1 MRETNLDHFNE
12 ERRKGTKEEKEK
24 AKRNPYPVEE
34 GRETTPEPIPDTGH
48 YLDRVGGRGEMAT
61 GEETEK
67 ERGNPAQRQH
77 QEEEQELQ
85 HQQQKEER
93 KQTRLRQATLNW
105 PARGVGK
112 KDISM
117 NEETRVEKK
126 QEVEES
132 TWMMG

>member
-1 MRETNLDHFNE
+1 
-12 ERRKGTKEEKEK
+12 
-24 AKRNPYPVEE
+24 
-34 GRETTPEPIPDTGH
+34 
-48 YLDRVGGRGEMAT
+48 MAT

-93 KQTRLRQATLNW
+93 KPTRLRQATLNW

-117 NEETRVEKK
+117 NGETRVEKK

-132 TWMMG
+132 TWMMGGREEDNERYRAFLLYCEERREDTKLRDEGENKRKEEARRKEEHWKLLRVCKEDKRM